1 MTRYFILLLVFNFSF
16 SQSTLMINNE
26 KSTISYNAKHVLHA
40 WDGVNDNISG
50 VIIYDSVISKIAIA
64 AKVVDF
70 DSGNSGRDSH
80 SLEVLEALKFPNIKF
95 YSDDISIKGNAITF
109 NGDIEFHGQKKPI
122 TVLGTIDDNESLINV
137 TGKFQIIPTEFSIKL
152 PSFMLIEMEDYLN
165 ISFDIQFDK

>member
-1 MTRYFILLLVFNFSF
+1 
-16 SQSTLMINNE
+16 MINNE
-26 KSTISYNAKHVLHA
+26 NSTINYDAKHVLHA
-40 WDGVNDNISG
+40 WEGINDNVSG
-50 VIIYDSVISKIAIA
+50 VIIYDNEISKIAIA

-95 YSDDISIKGNAITF
+95 YSDDIETEGNSITF

-122 TVLGTIDDNESLINV
+122 TVLGTIDDNESLINI

-165 ISFDIQFDK
+165 ISFDVQFDK

>member
-1 MTRYFILLLVFNFSF
+1 MKRYFILLFVFNFSF
-16 SQSTLMINNE
+16 SQTTLMINNE
-26 KSTISYNAKHVLHA
+26 NSTINYDAKHVLHA
-40 WDGVNDNISG
+40 WEGINDNVSG
-50 VIIYDSVISKIAIA
+50 VIIYDNEISKIAIA

-95 YSDDISIKGNAITF
+95 YSDDIETEGNAITF

-122 TVLGTIDDNESLINV
+122 TVLGTVDDNENLINV

>member
-1 MTRYFILLLVFNFSF
+1 MKRYFILLLVFNFSF

-50 VIIYDSVISKIAIA
+50 VIIYDNVISKIAIA

-95 YSDDISIKGNAITF
+95 YSDDISIQGNAITF

>member
-1 MTRYFILLLVFNFSF
+1 MKRYFILLLVFNFSF

-70 DSGNSGRDSH
+70 NSGNSGRDSH

-95 YSDDISIKGNAITF
+95 YSDDISTQGNAITF

-165 ISFDIQFDK
+165 ISFDVQFDK

>member
-1 MTRYFILLLVFNFSF
+1 MKKYFILLLVFNFSF
-16 SQSTLMINNE
+16 SQNTFMINNE

-95 YSDDISIKGNAITF
+95 YSDDIETEGNAITF
-109 NGDIEFHGQKKPI
+109 NGDIEFHGQKKSI
-122 TVLGTIDDNESLINV
+122 KVLGTVDDNENLINV
-137 TGKFQIIPTEFSIKL
+137 TGKFQIIPSEFSIKL

>member
-1 MTRYFILLLVFNFSF
+1 
-16 SQSTLMINNE
+16 MINNE

-50 VIIYDSVISKIAIA
+50 VIIYDNVISKIAIA

-95 YSDDISIKGNAITF
+95 YSDDISTQGNAITF
-109 NGDIEFHGQKKPI
+109 NGDIEFHGQKK
-122 TVLGTIDDNESLINV
+122 
-137 TGKFQIIPTEFSIKL
+137 SI
-152 PSFMLIEMEDYLN
+152 
-165 ISFDIQFDK
+165 

>member
-1 MTRYFILLLVFNFSF
+1 MKRYFILLLVFNFSF
-16 SQSTLMINNE
+16 SQTTLMINNE
-26 KSTISYNAKHVLHA
+26 NSTINYDAKHVLHA
-40 WDGVNDNISG
+40 WEGINDNVSG
-50 VIIYDSVISKIAIA
+50 VIIYDNEISKIAIA

-95 YSDDISIKGNAITF
+95 YSDDIETKGNAITF

-152 PSFMLIEMEDYLN
+152 PSFMLIEIEDYIN

>member
-1 MTRYFILLLVFNFSF
+1 MKRYFILCFVFNITL
-16 SQSTLMINNE
+16 SQTTLMINNE
-26 KSTISYNAKHVLHA
+26 NSTINYEAKHVLHA
-40 WDGVNDNISG
+40 WEGVNNNISG
-50 VIIYDSVISKIAIA
+50 VIIYENEISKIAIA

-95 YSDDISIKGNAITF
+95 YSDDISVEGNAIIF

-122 TVLGTIDDNESLINV
+122 EVLGTFNDNDDLISIS
-137 TGKFQIIPTEFSIKL
+137 GKFQIVPTKFLIKL

-165 ISFDIQFDK
+165 ISFDFQFDK

>member
-1 MTRYFILLLVFNFSF
+1 MKRYFILILVFNFSF

-50 VIIYDSVISKIAIA
+50 VIIYDNVISKIAIA

-95 YSDDISIKGNAITF
+95 YSDDIETEGNAITF

>member
-50 VIIYDSVISKIAIA
+50 VIIYDNVISKIAIA

>member
-1 MTRYFILLLVFNFSF
+1 MKRYFILLFVFNLSF

-26 KSTISYNAKHVLHA
+26 NSTISYNAKHVLHA
-40 WDGVNDNISG
+40 WEGINDNVSG
-50 VIIYDSVISKIAIA
+50 VIIYDNEISKIAIA

-95 YSDDISIKGNAITF
+95 YSDDIETEGNAITF

>member
-1 MTRYFILLLVFNFSF
+1 MGAEMGIRDREGI
-16 SQSTLMINNE
+16 
-26 KSTISYNAKHVLHA
+26 
-40 WDGVNDNISG
+40 NDNVSG
-50 VIIYDSVISKIAIA
+50 VIIYDNEISKIAIA

-95 YSDDISIKGNAITF
+95 YSDDIETEGNAITF

-122 TVLGTIDDNESLINV
+122 TVFGTIDDNESLINV

-165 ISFDIQFDK
+165 ISIDIQFDK

>member
-1 MTRYFILLLVFNFSF
+1 MSF
-16 SQSTLMINNE
+16 SQNTFLINNE

-50 VIIYDSVISKIAIA
+50 VIIYYSVISKIAIA

-95 YSDDISIKGNAITF
+95 YSDDISTQGNAITF

-122 TVLGTIDDNESLINV
+122 TVLGTVDDNENLINV
-137 TGKFQIIPTEFSIKL
+137 TGKFQIIPSEFSIKL

>member
-1 MTRYFILLLVFNFSF
+1 MKRYFILLFVLNFSF
-16 SQSTLMINNE
+16 SQTTLMINNE

-40 WDGVNDNISG
+40 WDGFNDNISG

-95 YSDDISIKGNAITF
+95 YSDDISTQGNAITF

>member
-1 MTRYFILLLVFNFSF
+1 MKKYFILLLVFNFSF
-16 SQSTLMINNE
+16 SQNTFMINNE

-70 DSGNSGRDSH
+70 NSGNSGRDSH

-95 YSDDISIKGNAITF
+95 YSDDISTQWNAITF

-122 TVLGTIDDNESLINV
+122 KVLGTVDDNENLINV
-137 TGKFQIIPTEFSIKL
+137 TGKFQIIPSEFSIKL

>member
-1 MTRYFILLLVFNFSF
+1 MKRYFILLLVFNFSF
-16 SQSTLMINNE
+16 SQNTFMINNE
-26 KSTISYNAKHVLHA
+26 KSTISYNAKHLLHA

-95 YSDDISIKGNAITF
+95 YSDDIETEGNAITF
-109 NGDIEFHGQKKPI
+109 NGDIEFHGQKKSI
-122 TVLGTIDDNESLINV
+122 KVLGTVDDNENLINV
-137 TGKFQIIPTEFSIKL
+137 TGKFQIIPSEFSIKL

>member
-50 VIIYDSVISKIAIA
+50 VIIYDNVISKIAIA

-95 YSDDISIKGNAITF
+95 YSDDISIQGNAITF

-165 ISFDIQFDK
+165 ISFDVQFDK